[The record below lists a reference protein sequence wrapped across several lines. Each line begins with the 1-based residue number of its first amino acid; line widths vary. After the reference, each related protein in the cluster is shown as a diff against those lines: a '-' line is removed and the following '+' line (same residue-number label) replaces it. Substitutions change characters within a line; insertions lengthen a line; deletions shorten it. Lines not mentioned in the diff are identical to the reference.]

1 MQQESF
7 FKKLVLSLIVAASL
21 AGLIEFYKTF
31 IDGAD
36 QALNGKHPKVQFNV
50 HPTPHR

>member
-1 MQQESF
+1 MQETF
-7 FKKLVLSLIVAASL
+7 LKKLVLSLFVAASL

-36 QALNGKHPKVQFNV
+36 KALNGKHPKVHFNA
-50 HPTPHR
+50 HPTPHT